1 MVSSFLGHIHYDIVF
16 ACLYIKSFRVPGV
29 YERFHLVIC
38 HAAFLCEVFQKVFTI
53 LTRLIF
59 VEISFSPIL
68 RNFLSKPWRFFITKF
83 ILIYFY
89 FYLTFHKNKLTQIT
103 SKRPSFN
110 FAISFKMEYR
120 NIWLLQK
127 ISVQI
132 LNQYKINMNF
142 SVVF

>member
-1 MVSSFLGHIHYDIVF
+1 MVSSLLGHIHYDIVF
-16 ACLYIKSFRVPGV
+16 ACLYIKSLRVPGV

-38 HAAFLCEVFQKVFTI
+38 HAAVHCEVFQKVFTI

-59 VEISFSPIL
+59 LEISFSPIL

-110 FAISFKMEYR
+110 FATSFKIEYR
-120 NIWLLQK
+120 STWLLQK

-142 SVVF
+142 AVAF

>member
-16 ACLYIKSFRVPGV
+16 TCLYIKSFCVPGV

-59 VEISFSPIL
+59 VEISFSSIL
-68 RNFLSKPWRFFITKF
+68 RNFWSKPWRFFITKF

-110 FAISFKMEYR
+110 FATSFKMEYR
-120 NIWLLQK
+120 STWLQQK
-127 ISVQI
+127 NSAQI

-142 SVVF
+142 AVAF